1 MGTADR
7 PFVRSEVLSL
17 NGSHPASRGPPVC
30 TRMTNRETSPGPTD
44 YAGKACS
51 RSQWHAQIVREVRL
65 FSRSTLLVTVE
76 NKGSRPSVCYDAT
89 GSCSR
94 WRPFSRLLSFQF
106 KWNQTSSNA
115 FPNHWPH
122 SSDGDCSAICSDC
135 REAELAERAPGDR
148 DSSTSL
154 CRPRDFR
161 CGRC

>member
-30 TRMTNRETSPGPTD
+30 TKMTNRETSPCATD

-51 RSQWHAQIVREVRL
+51 RSQWYAQIVREVRL

-106 KWNQTSSNA
+106 KWNQTSSNPVCRQA
-115 FPNHWPH
+115 KQMCIFFEV
-122 SSDGDCSAICSDC
+122 CSATSH
-135 REAELAERAPGDR
+135 R
-148 DSSTSL
+148 STL
-154 CRPRDFR
+154 I
-161 CGRC
+161 